1 VNILAQYYAY
11 AIISTMKN
19 ISNIQY
25 ESTRHAKFLLSYHF
39 IWCPKYRQSILDREE
54 VVVAVRETIESRI
67 AEIGCTLI
75 ALEIMQDHIHL
86 SLSAP
91 PRFSPAQLAGK
102 IKGGS
107 GSTLAA
113 RFPELRKKGS
123 IWSRSYF
130 CATTGTVSTEVIR
143 HYIETQWSRIA

>member
-1 VNILAQYYAY
+1 MQNR
-11 AIISTMKN
+11 K
-19 ISNIQY
+19 NIQY
-25 ESTRHAKFLLSYHF
+25 ESTRHAKFLLSYHL
-39 IWCPKYRQSILDREE
+39 IWCPKYRRSILDREE
-54 VVVAVRETIESRI
+54 VVAAVQETITARVV
-67 AEIGCTLI
+67 EIGCTLI
-75 ALEIMQDHIHL
+75 ALEIMPDHVHL

-113 RFPELRKKGS
+113 RFPDLKKKGS

>member
-1 VNILAQYYAY
+1 MNNN
-11 AIISTMKN
+11 KN
-19 ISNIQY
+19 VHY
-25 ESTRHAKFLLSYHF
+25 ESTRHAKFLLSYHL
-39 IWCPKYRQSILDREE
+39 IWCPKYRRSILDREE
-54 VVVAVRETIESRI
+54 VVEAVRETIMARV

-75 ALEIMQDHIHL
+75 ALEVMPDHVHL
-86 SLSAP
+86 SLSAL

-113 RFPELRKKGS
+113 RFPDLKKKCS

-130 CATTGTVSTEVIR
+130 CATTGTVSAEVIR
-143 HYIETQWSRIA
+143 QYIESQWSKIA

>member
-1 VNILAQYYAY
+1 
-11 AIISTMKN
+11 MKN
-19 ISNIQY
+19 SQNIHY
-25 ESTRHAKFLLSYHF
+25 ESSRHAKYLLSYHL
-39 IWCPKYRQSILDREE
+39 IWCPKYRRSILDRPE
-54 VVVAVRETIESRI
+54 VVTAVREVITGRLVEL
-67 AEIGCTLI
+67 GCSLV
-75 ALEIMQDHIHL
+75 ALEIMPDHVHL

-91 PRFSPAQLAGK
+91 PRLSPAELAGK

-143 HYIETQWSRIA
+143 QYIETQWSRIK